1 MSSFG
6 ALHASKFDH
15 MWCFDERILM
25 RLFSSSRD
33 PPREKL
39 ESMLI
44 GADVVAVREPTST
57 DIG

>member
-1 MSSFG
+1 
-6 ALHASKFDH
+6 
-15 MWCFDERILM
+15 M